1 MNHQPEGRLVPR
13 FTRWLTHWVL
23 VWVALLT
30 SSRVWAEGV
39 LILHPEIREPY
50 ARIYIDTLAG
60 IRQIYRGDSKIL
72 PVLPARP
79 LSADLFGEEG
89 PNVAVALGNSVTR
102 ALIPLNPQIPVITTG
117 TIDAP
122 FPMRR
127 QLAYYPDPPM
137 LLEQLRR
144 FQPGVE
150 GIKLVASSEI
160 GGYLDHVSKVLADAG
175 ISLEVCPAEDL
186 RNAAACYQQLLK
198 HVSSGEALWIL
209 QGGRLLEPTLLSFIL
224 DVAWQRRLPI
234 FSSNPDHVGRGALFA
249 LYPDNQAAGRQIGIL
264 IQECLRGCGNE
275 PSRVS
280 YLQEMKVVLNAR
292 TSRHLGLDITPEIR
306 QGVDLVL

>member
-1 MNHQPEGRLVPR
+1 MPPFVP
-13 FTRWLTHWVL
+13 WLTPWAL
-23 VWVALLT
+23 IWIALLT
-30 SSRVWAEGV
+30 SSRAWAEGV

-60 IRQIYRGDSKIL
+60 IRQSYRGASDIV

-79 LSADLFGEEG
+79 LSASLFGEGG
-89 PNVAVALGNSVTR
+89 PNVAVALGNGVTR

-117 TIDAP
+117 TIDTP

-150 GIKLVASSEI
+150 RIKLVASSEI
-160 GGYLDHVSKVLADAG
+160 SDYVDRVSKVLGAAG
-175 ISLEVCPAEDL
+175 VSLEVCPAEGL
-186 RNAAACYQQLLK
+186 REAAACYQQLLEQA
-198 HVSSGEALWIL
+198 SSSEALWIL
-209 QGGRLLEPTLLSFIL
+209 QGGRLLEPALLSLIL
-224 DVAWQRRLPI
+224 DVAWKRRLPI
-234 FSSNPDHVGRGALFA
+234 FSSNPAHAGRGALFA
-249 LYPDNQAAGRQIGIL
+249 LYPDNEAAGRQIGML
-264 IQECLRGCGNE
+264 IEECLRGCGNE
-275 PSRVS
+275 SSRVS
-280 YLQEMKVVLNAR
+280 YLREMKVVLNAR
-292 TSRHLGLDITPEIR
+292 TSRHLGLDIAPEAR